1 MMQGSGLRDEGTKRP
16 QDCKT
21 MTKNRN
27 KKTTPQKQVLLP
39 APDRSWYFFV
49 AFFLIA
55 FIYFLIP
62 GNYVLFFLEQ
72 QSLFLY
78 TADYILEFFKKPGSP
93 ADLVAKFLTQFYI
106 NSFTGS
112 LVLALVLSLPAVILH
127 RINRKLM
134 PGSSLTCLPAIIP
147 SCLLLIMQTHY
158 YHLMLY
164 NAGFVLLLSFFLIVL
179 SRETT
184 GDKYIALAFFP
195 VLYYLA
201 GAFGLIFSGMFI
213 VYSLVYLKGRHRY
226 LMPLMLA
233 GLAGLCV
240 LLSDKFLITDD
251 IKQRFLYP
259 LPDVNDSL
267 HRLMFRLMTA
277 FLVLYPLITRLAG
290 RLRIVRPRG
299 RFAASIA
306 LPAIILCSAVAAL
319 AAAFKPQ
326 TARVINLEKLVFTGK
341 YQEAV
346 EYHEKKPSE
355 NLIGQYF
362 YNIALSSTG
371 QMCDRLFQ
379 GRQDF
384 RTSSL
389 FLPWSSEHINWG
401 AQAFYAIGLI
411 NEAQR
416 WAYEEMVVYGKRPQ
430 NMKLLVK
437 SSLINGNYSMTAK
450 YTSILKKT
458 LFYRKW
464 AMDHEKLA
472 GDPLAVKSDPDLGKK
487 VNLLPG
493 QDFFIF
499 LETPESNLPRLVN
512 QNPGNREAFEYMMAW
527 LLLNKDVE
535 MLVDNVRLMKN
546 MGYTRI
552 PGYIEEAILIYYNS
566 QGVFPDLGGLELS
579 SETRLRFEQYF
590 AAFMSARQNPARL
603 EALMKKQFGNT
614 FWYYFHFR

>member
-1 MMQGSGLRDEGTKRP
+1 MRQ
-16 QDCKT
+16 
-21 MTKNRN
+21 
-27 KKTTPQKQVLLP
+27 
-39 APDRSWYFFV
+39 
-49 AFFLIA
+49 
-55 FIYFLIP
+55 
-62 GNYVLFFLEQ
+62 
-72 QSLFLY
+72 
-78 TADYILEFFKKPGSP
+78 
-93 ADLVAKFLTQFYI
+93 
-106 NSFTGS
+106 
-112 LVLALVLSLPAVILH
+112 
-127 RINRKLM
+127 
-134 PGSSLTCLPAIIP
+134 
-147 SCLLLIMQTHY
+147 
-158 YHLMLY
+158 
-164 NAGFVLLLSFFLIVL
+164 
-179 SRETT
+179 
-184 GDKYIALAFFP
+184 
-195 VLYYLA
+195 
-201 GAFGLIFSGMFI
+201 
-213 VYSLVYLKGRHRY
+213 
-226 LMPLMLA
+226 
-233 GLAGLCV
+233 
-240 LLSDKFLITDD
+240 
-251 IKQRFLYP
+251 
-259 LPDVNDSL
+259 
-267 HRLMFRLMTA
+267 
-277 FLVLYPLITRLAG
+277 
-290 RLRIVRPRG
+290 
-299 RFAASIA
+299 
-306 LPAIILCSAVAAL
+306 
-319 AAAFKPQ
+319 
-326 TARVINLEKLVFTGK
+326 
-341 YQEAV
+341 
-346 EYHEKKPSE
+346 
-355 NLIGQYF
+355 
-362 YNIALSSTG
+362 
-371 QMCDRLFQ
+371 LFQ

-579 SETRLRFEQYF
+579 SETRLRFDQYF
-590 AAFMSARQNPARL
+590 TAFMSARQNPARL

>member
-1 MMQGSGLRDEGTKRP
+1 
-16 QDCKT
+16 

-27 KKTTPQKQVLLP
+27 KKSTPQKQVLLP

-62 GNYVLFFLEQ
+62 GNYVLFFQEQ

-78 TADYILEFFKKPGSP
+78 SADYILEFFDKPGAP
-93 ADLVAKFLTQFYI
+93 ADLIAKFLTQFYI
-106 NSFTGS
+106 NSFAGA
-112 LVLALVLSLPAVILH
+112 LILALVLSLPAVIMH
-127 RINRKLM
+127 GINRGLM
-134 PGSSLTCLPAIIP
+134 PGSGLAIIP

-164 NAGFVLLLSFFLIVL
+164 NAGFVLLLFFFLIVV
-179 SRETT
+179 SREKT
-184 GDKYIALAFFP
+184 GDMYIALTFFP

-201 GAFGLIFSGMFI
+201 GAFGLIFTGMFI

-259 LPDVNDSL
+259 LPDINDSL

-277 FLVLYPLITRLAG
+277 FLVLYPVITRLAG
-290 RLRIVRPRG
+290 RLRIVRPRE
-299 RFAASIA
+299 RFAATIA
-306 LPAIILCSAVAAL
+306 LPAIILCTAVAAL

-437 SSLINGNYSMTAK
+437 TSLINGNYSMTAK
-450 YTSILKKT
+450 YASILKKT

-472 GDPLAVKSDPDLGKK
+472 GDPLAVKSDPNLGRKM
-487 VNLLPG
+487 NLLPG

-579 SETRLRFEQYF
+579 SETRLRFDQYF
-590 AAFMSARQNPARL
+590 TAFMSARQNPARL